1 MRAPTVSRDE
11 PGSRES
17 ACRALA
23 ECLGCLQGI
32 APCRHRG
39 GVAQIAGYL
48 FQRHPVV
55 DRERRCGMA
64 DAVRTKAVQAS
75 TAGRQATKSSLR
87 PHLATVGLCIPFASA

>member
-1 MRAPTVSRDE
+1 MVSARSARLE
-11 PGSRES
+11 RES

-55 DRERRCGMA
+55 VRERGCGMA
-64 DAVRTKAVQAS
+64 DTVRAKAVHVS
-75 TAGRQATKSSLR
+75 TAGCQATKSSLR
-87 PHLATVGLCIPFASA
+87 PHLATVGLCTPIASA